1 MDASCVQTTVYMGK
15 GETFHGDVFV
25 TLYGTEGRTDEMP
38 LLRWWVAGCQVA
50 PAAVGWTG
58 GGRLD
63 LG

>member
-38 LLRWWVAGCQVA
+38 LLRW
-50 PAAVGWTG
+50 
-58 GGRLD
+58 
-63 LG
+63 